1 MAVKLADLDTSSRIH
16 LEALME
22 FLEETWQD
30 DIKVKLKIMRKF
42 DLDLTDDHVLAL
54 LVPTKQPTIP
64 TVTKSIP
71 MPITSIKTAEP
82 SKEIKQPERALGVYG
97 DSWIVLQNR
106 LLNAITN
113 LDLNERRL
121 IMYLSLIVRK
131 GVDIDPLQ
139 RTFIVR
145 VQDFVGEYGIKSKG
159 YYGEFEKIAVNLQQ
173 KYYEFWN
180 FGKNEK
186 DVSKVRVNW
195 ITKGEYK
202 DNQGEIHIDLHNDV
216 VEMLTVFDQSNPFTK
231 YERKMITELG
241 SYGIILFELIASCM
255 HQEHK
260 QKTYTIEYLREKFN
274 CVNTY
279 QIVSEF
285 KRNVLDKAIKD
296 IHDNTSYRTS
306 YKQKKQG
313 RIINEIVFSFKD
325 RKKIVDK
332 TNKKNTMEAIK
343 RDADNG
349 DMFTIKGL
357 SDKQLGRITR
367 NPSFMADYNHL
378 VSSTSAAGQDTND
391 WETEMTKRLKKD
403 ASQFQ
408 KRPIRD
414 YLDY

>member
-296 IHDNTSYRTS
+296 IHDNTSYRIS

>member
-42 DLDLTDDHVLAL
+42 DLDLTDDNVLAL

-296 IHDNTSYRTS
+296 IHDNTSYRIS

>member
-1 MAVKLADLDTSSRIH
+1 MAVKLAELDTNSRMH
-16 LEALME
+16 LDALIE

-30 DIKVKLKIMRKF
+30 DITIKLKLIQKYN
-42 DLDLTDDHVLAL
+42 LDLTDDEVLAL
-54 LVPTKQPTIP
+54 FVPKVQSAIP
-64 TVTKSIP
+64 TVVETTTT
-71 MPITSIKTAEP
+71 PIAPIKTLTSNEG
-82 SKEIKQPERALGVYG
+82 IGQPERVVGIYG
-97 DSWIVLQNR
+97 ERWIVLQNR

-121 IMYLSLIVRK
+121 IMFLSLIVRK
-131 GVDIDPLQ
+131 SVDIDPHQ
-139 RTFIVR
+139 RTFTVR
-145 VQDFVGEYGIKSKG
+145 VQDFVSEYGIKSKG
-159 YYGEFEKIAVNLQQ
+159 YYGEFEKISANLQQ

-180 FGKNEK
+180 FGENKK
-186 DVSKVRVNW
+186 DVSKIRVNW

-202 DNQGEIHIDLHNDV
+202 DNQGEIHIDLHSDV
-216 VEMLTVFDQSNPFTK
+216 VEMLTVFDKSNPFTK

-260 QKTYTIEYLREKFN
+260 QKSYTIDYLREKFN
-274 CVNTY
+274 CVDTY
-279 QIVSEF
+279 QVVSEF

-296 IHDNTSYRTS
+296 IQDNTSYRIS

-313 RIINEIVFSFKD
+313 RTISEIVFFFEDS
-325 RKKIVDK
+325 KKIKDK
-332 TNKKNTMEAIK
+332 SKSTTGAMK

-349 DMFTIKGL
+349 DMSTIERL

-367 NPSFMADYNHL
+367 NPIFMADYNHL
-378 VSSTSAAGQDTND
+378 VSPTSAAGQDINI
-391 WETEMTKRLKKD
+391 WESEMTNRLKKD
-403 ASQFQ
+403 ESQFK